1 VECFT
6 GEHLRML
13 PFAVICA
20 TLYSVGLVVGFWALL
35 YYHRDEL
42 SDLAVKQRYGALYR
56 LFRYGSRH
64 CSLQLDV
71 LTMILCCCHYRQAQ
85 SLVLAGYDP
94 ATCAATDSHAR
105 HGRR

>member
-1 VECFT
+1 MQYEAPQVECFT

-42 SDLAVKQRYGALYR
+42 SDLAVKQRYGAAVMSEVLEEQAMLQKVQSR
-56 LFRYGSRH
+56 LASR
-64 CSLQLDV
+64 
-71 LTMILCCCHYRQAQ
+71 RN
-85 SLVLAGYDP
+85 
-94 ATCAATDSHAR
+94 
-105 HGRR
+105 GR